1 MGEMQSSPDRDEE
14 VTQRP
19 TVALFPPAST
29 SKPAKLPFGRALP
42 KAKSRKK
49 QGPAPTEMRGSL
61 YQRGVP
67 SACQLDDELTSSTNA
82 AVVVQSKIRDADMEV
97 LRLAYDIPVSIH
109 LHAPNLMNEPTILLV
124 KWSFTNRRCNRGFV
138 KIAPFLVLEIE
149 KSNESFYKHFGSP
162 KSTH

>member
-1 MGEMQSSPDRDEE
+1 MGETQSSPDHDEE

-29 SKPAKLPFGRALP
+29 SKPATTKIPFGRALP

-49 QGPAPTEMRGSL
+49 QGPAPMEMRGSL

-67 SACQLDDELTSSTNA
+67 SAHQLDDELTSSTNA

-97 LRLAYDIPVSIH
+97 LRLAYDIPVSIR
-109 LHAPNLMNEPTILLV
+109 LHAPNLMNKPTILLV

-138 KIAPFLVLEIE
+138 KIAPFLGKLPPT
-149 KSNESFYKHFGSP
+149 YL
-162 KSTH
+162 